1 MSASPIDRVLA
12 RVRLEDS
19 TYRGEDIDAAEQRI
33 AARVA
38 DRLLDGAL
46 SVDNA
51 MLPVREQI
59 ALPRQMGPKVAGL
72 CHGMGDLLAD
82 AADDLGMVSR
92 TVVARPDAL
101 HEMSRFIGER
111 LLDPDG
117 ALVMGCIL
125 YLAGRTDSAGFWW
138 QFAAGAGDT
147 MAACCLVLYHLSLG
161 EIWEAHWWCRQADP
175 AYTRCCEERVWISEI
190 RRAALH
196 RALETAEEAT
206 GVTDAAAAV
215 VGYVPTAIEYVDD
228 VDLPLPTA
236 GFAERIE
243 ELTASI

>member
-12 RVRLEDS
+12 RARLEDR
-19 TYRGEDIDAAEQRI
+19 TYSNQDIDAAEQRI

-38 DRLLDGAL
+38 DRLLHGAL

-51 MLPVREQI
+51 MLPVREHI
-59 ALPRQMGPKVAGL
+59 ALPRQLGPKVAGL
-72 CHGMGDLLAD
+72 CHSMDEVLAG
-82 AADDLGMVSR
+82 AADDLGVVSR

-101 HEMSRFIGER
+101 HEMSQFIGER
-111 LLDPDG
+111 VLDPDG
-117 ALVMGCIL
+117 ALVLGCIL
-125 YLAGRTDSAGFWW
+125 YLAGRTDSAAFWW

-147 MAACCLVLYHLSLG
+147 MAACCLVLHHLALG
-161 EIWEAHWWCRQADP
+161 EIWEADWWCQQAEP
-175 AYTRCCEERVWISEI
+175 AYTRCREEPVVVPQI
-190 RRAALH
+190 REVALH

-206 GVTDAAAAV
+206 GVTEAAAAV
-215 VGYVPTAIEYVDD
+215 VGYVPTAIEYVDE

-243 ELTASI
+243 ELTAHA